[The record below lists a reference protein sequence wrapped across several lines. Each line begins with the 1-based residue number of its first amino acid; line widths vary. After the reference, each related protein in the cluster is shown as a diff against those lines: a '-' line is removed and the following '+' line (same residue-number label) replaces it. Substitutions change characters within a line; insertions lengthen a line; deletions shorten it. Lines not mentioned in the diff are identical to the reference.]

1 MVAKTSTGSYINED
15 VTIAW
20 YDLGYDDG
28 DTIDCQYMV
37 IDADGMQIT
46 LPYNVELSNR
56 WQKDFTRTAYLGG
69 SVQGDWNPAVLRDL
83 SAKTVIVRETDT
95 GELMDMRDLA
105 NYAGAAHVRT
115 PDGSSF
121 TCDIQVSEDA
131 SYGTSKVSYNLT
143 IKGIGA
149 QEPDGMT
156 LAEWLENHPVG

>member
-1 MVAKTSTGSYINED
+1 MASFASDIWATASSRASFASDIACAMST
-15 VTIAW
+15 
-20 YDLGYDDG
+20 
-28 DTIDCQYMV
+28 
-37 IDADGMQIT
+37 
-46 LPYNVELSNR
+46 
-56 WQKDFTRTAYLGG
+56 
-69 SVQGDWNPAVLRDL
+69 RD
-83 SAKTVIVRETDT
+83 IVRETDT

-105 NYAGAAHVRT
+105 NYAGAAHIRT